1 MTIIMDRRSLLRWMA
16 VAGAAGPALSL
27 WPKASRAQHH
37 HDMTRQAPAHGD
49 ETLIFAAA
57 TLKPALD
64 EIVRIYR
71 DAGGAALNVAYGPT
85 PMLAKN
91 IADGAPADIFFSADG
106 RWMDY
111 LSEHKLIRDE
121 TRAEIVKNELVLIKG
136 GSEGHPVT
144 VDHDFPIVRIV
155 GAGPLA
161 MCNPDS
167 HPAGRYGK
175 ASLQELG
182 LWDAIAAKIVIAETP
197 GGRLD
202 GGAWRCARRG
212 RFCDRHPR
220 REWRHHRGDV
230 SAHRSS
236 TDHLSG
242 CGRDRRPP
250 FRGGDTLSHISAFAG
265 SAEDFRPFWVPM
277 MRNSLG

>member
-1 MTIIMDRRSLLRWMA
+1 MMTIVKGRRSLLRWMA

-111 LSEHKLIRDE
+111 LSEHKLIRNE

-136 GSEGHPVT
+136 GSEGPAVT
-144 VDHDFPIVRIV
+144 VDHNFPIARIV

-182 LWDAIAAKIVIAETP
+182 LWDTIAAKIVIAENP
-197 GGRLD
+197 QVAALMV
-202 GGAWRCARRG
+202 A
-212 RFCDRHPR
+212 
-220 REWRHHRGDV
+220 RGDAPAAIVFATDIHGV
-230 SAHRSS
+230 SGVTIAGTFPDAGHPPITYPAAVATDARHSEEAARFLTYLRSPEA
-236 TDHLSG
+236 
-242 CGRDRRPP
+242 RKIFDR
-250 FRGGDTLSHISAFAG
+250 FGYQ
-265 SAEDFRPFWVPM
+265 
-277 MRNSLG
+277 